1 MIFSF
6 ASENTIVVVLL
17 QKNSENLEQPI
28 AFFSK
33 SLRDSKLKYNILEK
47 QAYAMVKSLK
57 YFRTYVLH
65 SKIIAY
71 VPNNIVKDILVQ
83 SDSDGKRGKWLAKIQ
98 EYDLEIKPTKLIKG
112 QGLERLLAE
121 SNLKVLG
128 INHISEISEDSSF
141 ITEET
146 DIQQSVNKINEKFSS
161 SKWYQNIIFYL
172 QNLQCPPNLTPPKTI
187 SLKLKVV
194 KYCIINEQLYWRDP
208 LGFLLTCL
216 IESETE
222 NVIDEF
228 HKGICGG
235 HHAWRATTYKILRA
249 GYYWPNLFA
258 YVNAKV
264 RACKECQIF
273 VGRQYLP
280 SLPLV
285 PVKDEAPFQQW
296 GLDFIGEIHPPSSS
310 QHKWIL
316 TATDYFSKWVEAI
329 PTKNATD
336 AVVINFLEE
345 NILTRFGCP
354 RKIITD
360 NAQAFKSMAV
370 IDFCQKYN
378 IILGHSTPHYPQ
390 GNGLVESSNKI
401 LMRIIKKV
409 LDNNKRQRHIH
420 LKYALW
426 DNRIGTKKSIGT
438 SPFQLVYGMDVT
450 FPINLALPVL
460 KLFQE
465 VNEEEVRISLNQE
478 RRVRSKPI
486 GKQLIIKV
494 SLLEALR
501 ISSFSHVQRL
511 SHP

>member
-33 SLRDSKLKYNILEK
+33 SIRDSELKYNILEK
-47 QAYAMVKSLK
+47 QAYAMVKALK
-57 YFRTYVLH
+57 SFRTYVLH

-71 VPNNIVKDILVQ
+71 VPNNSVKDILVQ

-112 QGLERLLAE
+112 QGLARLLAE

-141 ITEET
+141 IAEET
-146 DIQQSVNKINEKFSS
+146 DIQQSVNTINEKFSS

-172 QNLQCPPNLTPPKTI
+172 QNLQCPPNLTPPKTR
-187 SLKLKVV
+187 SLKLKAV

-228 HKGICGG
+228 HKGIYGG
-235 HHAWRATTYKILRA
+235 HHAWRATTYKILRE

-258 YVNAKV
+258 DVSAKV
-264 RACKECQIF
+264 RACKECQFF

-285 PVKDEAPFQQW
+285 PVKDEAPFQ
-296 GLDFIGEIHPPSSS
+296 
-310 QHKWIL
+310 
-316 TATDYFSKWVEAI
+316 
-329 PTKNATD
+329 
-336 AVVINFLEE
+336 
-345 NILTRFGCP
+345 
-354 RKIITD
+354 
-360 NAQAFKSMAV
+360 
-370 IDFCQKYN
+370 
-378 IILGHSTPHYPQ
+378 
-390 GNGLVESSNKI
+390 
-401 LMRIIKKV
+401 
-409 LDNNKRQRHIH
+409 
-420 LKYALW
+420 
-426 DNRIGTKKSIGT
+426 
-438 SPFQLVYGMDVT
+438 
-450 FPINLALPVL
+450 
-460 KLFQE
+460 
-465 VNEEEVRISLNQE
+465 
-478 RRVRSKPI
+478 
-486 GKQLIIKV
+486 
-494 SLLEALR
+494 
-501 ISSFSHVQRL
+501 
-511 SHP
+511 